1 MIAGV
6 LVGEPQGSHA
16 LRGGI
21 ELAEKPTV
29 IAVQKALESAKKRN
43 FVETVELAINL
54 KDVDLSIPKNRI
66 QEDIILPNG
75 RGKVVR
81 VCVIGGGELALK
93 AKTVADLV
101 ITPDELGAIA
111 DDKKQAKKVANST
124 DYFIAEAPLMAVVG
138 KRLGTV
144 LGPRGKMPKPIP
156 PGADPAGMVE
166 SLRKSVTVRTKDR
179 KTFHVPVGTVNMS
192 PEDIADNIDLVL
204 KRVALKLEKG
214 TANVASAYVK
224 TSMGPS
230 ERIL

>member
-1 MIAGV
+1 
-6 LVGEPQGSHA
+6 
-16 LRGGI
+16 
-21 ELAEKPTV
+21 
-29 IAVQKALESAKKRN
+29 VQKALEGAKKRN

-75 RGKVVR
+75 RGKVVK

-93 AKTVADLV
+93 AKSVADLV
-101 ITPDELGAIA
+101 ITPDEIGTIA
-111 DDKKQAKKVANST
+111 DDKKQAKKIANST

-156 PGADPAGMVE
+156 PGADPTGMVDN
-166 SLRKSVTVRTKDR
+166 LRKSVTVRTKDR
-179 KTFHVPVGTVNMS
+179 KTFHVPVGTVNMP
-192 PEDIADNIDLVL
+192 PEEIADNIDLVL
-204 KRVALKLEKG
+204 KRVSLRLEKG
-214 TANVASAYVK
+214 IANVASAYVK

>member
-1 MIAGV
+1 
-6 LVGEPQGSHA
+6 
-16 LRGGI
+16 
-21 ELAEKPTV
+21 LAEKPTV
-29 IAVQKALESAKKRN
+29 IAVQKALEGAKKRN

-75 RGKVVR
+75 RGRAIK

-93 AKTVADLV
+93 AKSVADLV
-101 ITPDELGAIA
+101 ITPDEIGTIA
-111 DDKKQAKKVANST
+111 DDKKQAKKIANNT
-124 DYFIAEAPLMAVVG
+124 DFFIAEAPMMAVVG

-156 PGADPAGMVE
+156 PGADPSGMIDN
-166 SLRKSVTVRTKDR
+166 LRKSVTVRTKDR

-192 PEDIADNIDLVL
+192 AEEIADNIDLVL

-214 TANVASAYVK
+214 MANVASAYVK

-230 ERIL
+230 EKIL

>member
-1 MIAGV
+1 
-6 LVGEPQGSHA
+6 
-16 LRGGI
+16 
-21 ELAEKPTV
+21 LAEKPTV

-75 RGKVVR
+75 RGKMVK

-93 AKTVADLV
+93 AKDVADLV
-101 ITPDELGAIA
+101 ITPDELGTIA
-111 DDKKQAKKVANST
+111 DDTKQAKKIANNT
-124 DYFIAEAPLMAVVG
+124 DFFIAEAPLMAVVG
-138 KRLGTV
+138 KRLGKV

-156 PGADPAGMVE
+156 PGADPSGMVDN
-166 SLRKSVTVRTKDR
+166 LRKSVTVRTKDR
-179 KTFHVPVGTVNMS
+179 KTFHVPVGTVNM
-192 PEDIADNIDLVL
+192 PAEEIADNIDLVL

-214 TANVASAYVK
+214 MANVASAYVK

-230 ERIL
+230 EKIL